1 MPLDRGNNTPK
12 RGDNRRRD
20 VRISTRAIVTA
31 REGQMQKWLVRAAA
45 ALFVVSFLL
54 PTARIGPPG
63 QQPAIGVAAA
73 LFSAFVLPLSVRM
86 LADPSSARPASLGD
100 TMYALLAG
108 VYFTLLLIQNGVML
122 YGLRATRE
130 QQLNRA
136 RRLAT
141 AAAIL
146 PWGVPFLDY
155 QRIYRALS
163 LARGDAVELRIG
175 FVLWAVSFS
184 LLAAALRS
192 QTAIKDSLGAAR

>member
-1 MPLDRGNNTPK
+1 M
-12 RGDNRRRD
+12 
-20 VRISTRAIVTA
+20 A
-31 REGQMQKWLVRAAA
+31 RVAA
-45 ALFVVSFLL
+45 ALFVVSFFL

-63 QQPAIGVAAA
+63 DKPAIGVAAA
-73 LFSAFVLPLSVRM
+73 LFSAFILPLSVRM

-100 TMYALLAG
+100 TIYALLAG

-122 YGLRATRE
+122 YGLLAARGKRLHRA
-130 QQLNRA
+130 Q
-136 RRLAT
+136 RLAT

-163 LARGDAVELRIG
+163 LARGEAVELRIG

-184 LLAAALRS
+184 VLAAALRA
-192 QTAIKDSLGAAR
+192 QTAVKDSLGEAR